1 MDATLREIVWL
12 DGYQTRSPHGDHLFH
27 ISLRSRCTAMLAGLR
42 TLIQTRQGPDR
53 YVLSTFF
60 DMMPSAPSRQACA
73 RPILGDVLV
82 QQDAGLAVSLITAA
96 QQSRQR
102 SLAVEERKIT
112 QILAIMLDQ
121 VEGAE
126 DRGSSGPVSRSFT
139 AIGFAGMRPSRS
151 FAQR

>member
-82 QQDAGLAVSLITAA
+82 QQDAGLAAA
-96 QQSRQR
+96 QPSRQR

>member
-1 MDATLREIVWL
+1 
-12 DGYQTRSPHGDHLFH
+12 
-27 ISLRSRCTAMLAGLR
+27 
-42 TLIQTRQGPDR
+42 LIQTRQGPDR

-121 VEGAE
+121 VEAE

>member
-1 MDATLREIVWL
+1 MDATLGEIVWL

-42 TLIQTRQGPDR
+42 TLIQTRQGTDR

-60 DMMPSAPSRQACA
+60 ENALGTKPASVRKNG

-82 QQDAGLAVSLITAA
+82 QQDAGLAAA

-112 QILAIMLDQ
+112 QILAIKLDQ